1 MTIKKALQES
11 TISRLENR
19 KMDNPFKVYKPLD
32 RGNDKLDSSILS
44 FSLVPVNTCN
54 GACKGCYDLKSFRYE
69 SVCLKR
75 KYNLHMVINEIDK
88 LKFLII
94 KQIKNSRTVKA
105 VRIHVGGDFNLGQ
118 YTDQYLTMW
127 ESIVYVIKNIYKLDI
142 AFYTYT
148 KTDKTETLK
157 DMGINVVRSIREDL
171 HFNYDKLE
179 NLLDY
184 QSKNPKWII
193 CPAYKANPDYENV
206 ICGKTCTACQTID
219 RIMFVMH

>member
-1 MTIKKALQES
+1 
-11 TISRLENR
+11 
-19 KMDNPFKVYKPLD
+19 
-32 RGNDKLDSSILS
+32 
-44 FSLVPVNTCN
+44 
-54 GACKGCYDLKSFRYE
+54 
-69 SVCLKR
+69 
-75 KYNLHMVINEIDK
+75 MVINERYN
-88 LKFLII
+88 LETMII

-105 VRIHVGGDFNLGQ
+105 VRIHVGGDFNLKQ
-118 YTDQYLTMW
+118 YTNQYIDMW
-127 ESIVYVIKNIYKLDI
+127 KNITI
-142 AFYTYT
+142 AIRSIKPDVKFYTYT

-184 QSKNPKWII
+184 QSKNPNWVI